1 MSMQSLI
8 DSRPLHHR
16 VYDVLIDRVIT
27 GNWSRVT
34 GSTQPT
40 RPALG
45 VSRTPVKEAL
55 NRLAS
60 EGIVDIQ
67 ARRGTSVKVPTQT
80 EVSELY
86 EIMRMIGL
94 YVAEPAIRR
103 ATPDDILALREL
115 LAAIEVEITD
125 GVITDYA
132 AYLKRTEPFTPAWC
146 NWRGIAG
153 SSRCT
158 ASPACRSDWRTPR
171 RRIAIMMSRSP
182 RHSTEQLSEPL
193 RSGQSKDSIK
203 PWLSTTRRQRCSV
216 RRRAPSRT
224 NEFVNLTPPAP
235 LVLPWPAGRSSA

>member
-27 GNWSRVT
+27 GELVAGDRLDAAELA
-34 GSTQPT
+34 Q
-40 RPALG
+40 ALG

-67 ARRGTSVKVPTQT
+67 ARRGTSVKVPTQA

-103 ATPDDILALREL
+103 ATPDDTQALREL
-115 LAAIEVEITD
+115 LAAIELEITD

-132 AYLKRTEPFTPAWC
+132 AYLERDRAFHTCMVQLAGNSRLLEMY
-146 NWRGIAG
+146 RIAG
-153 SSRCT
+153 LQIRL
-158 ASPACRSDWRTPR
+158 AYSPETHGHHDVSLSATQHRAIIRAFEERSVEGLHQAMAEHYAAP
-171 RRIAIMMSRSP
+171 ALLGQ
-182 RHSTEQLSEPL
+182 TE
-193 RSGQSKDSIK
+193 GSIK
-203 PWLSTTRRQRCSV
+203 
-216 RRRAPSRT
+216 
-224 NEFVNLTPPAP
+224 E
-235 LVLPWPAGRSSA
+235 G